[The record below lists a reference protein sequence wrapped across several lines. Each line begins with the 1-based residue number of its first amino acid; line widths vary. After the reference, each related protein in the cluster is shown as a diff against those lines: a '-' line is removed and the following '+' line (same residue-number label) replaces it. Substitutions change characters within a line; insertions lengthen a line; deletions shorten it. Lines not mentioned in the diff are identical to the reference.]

1 MRGIKR
7 IAGTAIAVGVLAAAG
22 CGGGDKPV
30 GSASSSNNPSS
41 SASNGAGQFKKGGTV
56 TIANVGGQTWPCQFN
71 PFNPSVNQVALGFVY
86 EPLTFVNVLKAG
98 ATTPMLASDFTW
110 SPTKDSIVF
119 TIRDGVKWSDG
130 QPFSADDVV
139 YTFNLMKQQP
149 ALDLYALWTGAGLT
163 SVTAAGNKVT
173 MKFKGAAEPYF
184 FNFANQVGIV
194 PKHIWSTGEA
204 AAKPATWAEHEA
216 GRHRA
221 RTRSSPAPATTS
233 PTLPTAATGSRAS
246 RTSRRSSTRRTW
258 TTTRPT
264 STSPAA
270 RRSGAVSTSRTSTTS
285 TSPSRR
291 TTTTGSRRPRTW
303 HSSRTTIRPARR
315 PASWRSGRRSRTHST
330 ASRSRR
336 SVRAATSR
344 PRTRRGVVTPTFDK
358 YFDKDALTAAGYD
371 KPNPDKAKQLLQS
384 AGYSSSN
391 PLKLSVITVTG
402 YTDWDAS
409 LAVVKQQLA
418 AVGVELSIQDLQQQ
432 SYNQKLYTGDYDLA
446 YSSLSGGPTP
456 YYELRQLLYSKNTAP
471 IGKQANSNYSRYS
484 NPEVD
489 KLFDQY
495 ASADPD
501 TQVKLI
507 KQISGYMIKDVPII
521 PTTESV
527 DWYQYNT
534 KDLAG
539 LADAGRPLRPARAVQ
554 HPRRRTGPDEPVL
567 QVGPEVR
574 NRS

>member
-7 IAGTAIAVGVLAAAG
+7 IAVATMAVGILAAAG
-22 CGGGDKPV
+22 CGGGDKPI
-30 GSASSSNNPSS
+30 GAASSNPSS
-41 SASNGAGQFKKGGTV
+41 STSSGGSTGQFKKGGVV

-71 PFNPSVNQVALGFVY
+71 PFNPSVNGVAGGFVY
-86 EPLTFVNVLKAG
+86 EPLVFVNVLKSG
-98 ATTPMLASDFTW
+98 ATTPMLASAFTW
-110 SPTKDSIVF
+110 SPTKDSIDF

-149 ALDLYALWTGAGLT
+149 ALDLYALWTGAGLS

-173 MKFKGAAEPYF
+173 MKFKAPAEPYF
-184 FNFANQVGIV
+184 FNFANQVNIV

-204 AAKPATWAEHEA
+204 ASKPATWADPKPVGTGPFTVESC
-216 GRHRA
+216 
-221 RTRSSPAPATTS
+221 SSNNITYAANGSYWQPGKPYLSKVQYPAYLDNNPANLDLASGKAQWGGQYIPNIDKFYKSKS
-233 PTLPTAATGSRAS
+233 PENNYWFPPTANVAIVPNLDPSHKV
-246 RTSRRSSTRRTW
+246 TSNLAVRQAIAYALDREQISKIGESGYQ
-258 TTTRPT
+258 
-264 STSPAA
+264 PAA
-270 RRSGAVSTSRTSTTS
+270 NQT
-285 TSPSRR
+285 
-291 TTTTGSRRPRTW
+291 
-303 HSSRTTIRPARR
+303 
-315 PASWRSGRRSRTHST
+315 
-330 ASRSRR
+330 
-336 SVRAATSR
+336 
-344 PRTRRGVVTPTFDK
+344 GVVTPTFDK

-371 KPNPDKAKQLLQS
+371 KPNPEKAKQLLAS

-391 PLKLSVITVTG
+391 PLKLNVISVTG

-418 AVGVELSIQDLQQQ
+418 AVGIELTTQDLQQQ

-446 YSSLSGGPTP
+446 YSSLSGGPSP

-471 IGKQANSNYSRYS
+471 IGKQANSNYSRYI
-484 NPEVD
+484 NPDVD

-534 KDLAG
+534 KDIEGWPTEQNPYAQP
-539 LADAGRPLRPARAVQ
+539 APYNIPDAGQ
-554 HPRRRTGPDEPVL
+554 VL
-567 QVGPEVR
+567 ANLYSKSAQ
-574 NRS
+574 N

>member
-1 MRGIKR
+1 MRGITR
-7 IAGTAIAVGVLAAAG
+7 IAVAAVAVGALTAG
-22 CGGGDKPV
+22 CGGGDKPI
-30 GSASSSNNPSS
+30 GSSSSAGNPSS
-41 SASNGAGQFKKGGTV
+41 STSNGAGQYKKGGTV

-71 PFNPSVNQVALGFVY
+71 PFNPSVNGVAGGFVY

-98 ATTPMLASDFTW
+98 ATTPMLATDFAW
-110 SPTKDSIVF
+110 SPKKDSIVF

-149 ALDLYALWTGAGLT
+149 ALDIYALWTGAGLT

-173 MKFKGAAEPYF
+173 LKFKGAAEPYF
-184 FNFANQVGIV
+184 FNFANQVNIV

-204 AAKPATWAEHEA
+204 ASKPATWADPKPVGTGPYTVA
-216 GRHRA
+216 SCTSNNISYAANGSYWQPGKPYIQKVQYPA
-221 RTRSSPAPATTS
+221 YLDNNPANLDLASGKAQWGGQYIPNIDNFYKSKSPENNYWFPPTANVALVPNNDPSRPATS
-233 PTLPTAATGSRAS
+233 KLAVRQALAYALDREQISKIGESGYQ
-246 RTSRRSSTRRTW
+246 
-258 TTTRPT
+258 
-264 STSPAA
+264 PAA
-270 RRSGAVSTSRTSTTS
+270 NQT
-285 TSPSRR
+285 
-291 TTTTGSRRPRTW
+291 
-303 HSSRTTIRPARR
+303 
-315 PASWRSGRRSRTHST
+315 
-330 ASRSRR
+330 
-336 SVRAATSR
+336 
-344 PRTRRGVVTPTFDK
+344 GVVTPTFDK
-358 YFDKDALTAAGYD
+358 YFDKDALAAAGYD
-371 KPNPDKAKQLLQS
+371 KPNLDKAKQLLQS
-384 AGYSSSN
+384 AGYSESN
-391 PLKLSVITVTG
+391 PLKLDVITVTG

-418 AVGVELSIQDLQQQ
+418 KVGVELSIQDLQQQ
-432 SYNQKLYTGDYDLA
+432 SYNQKLYTGAYDLA

-484 NPEVD
+484 NPDVD

-507 KQISGYMIKDVPII
+507 KQISSYMIKDVPLI

-534 KDLAG
+534 KDIEGWPTQDNPYAQP
-539 LADAGRPLRPARAVQ
+539 APYNIPDAGQ
-554 HPRRRTGPDEPVL
+554 VL
-567 QVGPEVR
+567 ANLYSKSAQK
-574 NRS
+574 